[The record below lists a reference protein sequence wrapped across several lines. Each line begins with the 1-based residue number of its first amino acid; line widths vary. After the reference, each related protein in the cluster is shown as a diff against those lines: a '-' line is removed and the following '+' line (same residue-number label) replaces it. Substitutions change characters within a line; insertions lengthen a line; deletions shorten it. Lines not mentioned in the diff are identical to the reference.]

1 MAEQTQPPQ
10 VPQPSQPSLAD
21 LRKEY
26 MRRGLSESDLD
37 PNPIRQFQMWMSDAL
52 AAPIAEPTAMTVASV
67 GADGRPSARMVLLKG
82 VSAAGFD
89 FFTNYE
95 SRKGR
100 ELTTSPWAALVLYWA
115 ELERQVRIEGRVE
128 RLTAEE
134 SDTYY
139 HSRPEGS
146 QLGAWASAQ
155 SQVIPGRATLE
166 RQLAEVEARYAG
178 QPIPRPPHWGGLRVV
193 PDAIEFWQGR
203 PSRLHD
209 RLRYRLLDDGRWQ
222 IERLSP

>member
-1 MAEQTQPPQ
+1 MAEQTHPT
-10 VPQPSQPSLAD
+10 QPSLAD

-26 MRRGLSESDLD
+26 MRRGLSERDLD
-37 PNPIRQFQMWMSDAL
+37 PDPIRQFQMWMSDAL

-89 FFTNYE
+89 FYTNYE

-100 ELTTSPWAALVLYWA
+100 ELTATPWAALVLYWA
-115 ELERQVRIEGRVE
+115 ELERQARIEGRVE

-155 SQVIPGRATLE
+155 SQVIADRAALE

-178 QPIPRPPHWGGLRVV
+178 QQIPRPPHWGGLRVV

-209 RLRYRLLDDGRWQ
+209 RLRYRLLDDGRWD